1 MYVCFSFVICL
12 SRIVIAFIILM
23 ILNLLSLN
31 RNYENLKFY
40 YKKQF
45 QNKILV
51 ICYLILS
58 KDQKNIRSV
67 LQVV

>member
-1 MYVCFSFVICL
+1 MCVFNFVICL

-45 QNKILV
+45 QYKILV

-67 LQVV
+67 LQVF